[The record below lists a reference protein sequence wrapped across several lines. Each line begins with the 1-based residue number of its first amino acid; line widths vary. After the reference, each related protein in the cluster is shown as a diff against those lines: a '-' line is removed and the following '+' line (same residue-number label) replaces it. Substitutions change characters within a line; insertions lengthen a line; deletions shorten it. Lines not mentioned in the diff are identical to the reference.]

1 MATHNEQAL
10 GKAELYKEIVA
21 NIRATDE
28 ISFKL
33 LGLVPLV
40 SGTALVAVILQDA
53 TARPALLVLF
63 ALFAAAVTLGFFRW
77 ELRNV
82 EACGRLLRHAEALAE
97 PVLEQSGVPAG
108 LRRRAAGPQGVGKT
122 EAEKLVYSVTIV
134 AWLILPLALDAVP
147 WDTGRTAT
155 LAVPYLV
162 IAGVILLCT
171 VASLFAG
178 TRVPQDG
185 PPSR

>member
-1 MATHNEQAL
+1 MAMSDGEVL
-10 GKAELYKEIVA
+10 GKAELYTEIIA

-40 SGTALVAVILQDA
+40 SGTALVAVILQDV
-53 TARPALLVLF
+53 TARPTLIVLF
-63 ALFAAAVTLGFFRW
+63 ALFAAAVTLGLFRW

-82 EACGRLLRHAEALAE
+82 QECSRLLRHAEALAE

-122 EAEKLVYSVTIV
+122 EAEKLVYSATIA
-134 AWLILPLALDAVP
+134 AWLVLPLALGAVRWDA
-147 WDTGRTAT
+147 WRTST
-155 LAVPYLV
+155 LAVTYLV
-162 IAGVILLCT
+162 IAGLILLCT

-178 TRVPQDG
+178 TRVTKDG
-185 PPSR
+185 SPSQ